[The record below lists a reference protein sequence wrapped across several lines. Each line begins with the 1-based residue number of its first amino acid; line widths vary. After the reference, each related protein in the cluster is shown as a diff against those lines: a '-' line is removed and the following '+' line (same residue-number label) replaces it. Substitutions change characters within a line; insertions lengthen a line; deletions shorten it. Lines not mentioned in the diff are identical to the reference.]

1 MDLKNLLNKEQY
13 KAVTTVE
20 GPLLILAG
28 AGSGKTR
35 VLTYRIAHMIKDL
48 NIYPSKILAI
58 TFTNKAAG
66 EMKDRIRELVGD
78 EVDSMWVST
87 FHSSC
92 VRILRREIDKLGY
105 NRNFAIYDSY
115 DQKVVIK
122 QCMKELNID
131 DNITDKEI
139 INRISRQK
147 DNLISQDRFKKEN
160 EGNFRMNKIADV
172 YVMYQKKL
180 KENNALDFDD
190 LIFKTVQLFKEHP
203 DILEFYQRKFKYI
216 MVDEYQD
223 TNRSQYEFVR
233 LLAQAEKNICV
244 VGDDDQCIY
253 AWRGA
258 DIENILNFENDYIN
272 TKIIKLEQNYR
283 SKANILKAA
292 NDVISN
298 NFNRKQKVLKT
309 VNDNGDKIKLYRAS
323 TDMDEGRYIASQI
336 KELLNE
342 DKNRHYRDFAVLYRK
357 NVQSRIFEDIFMK
370 SNIPYRI
377 VGGLKFYDRKEI
389 KDILAY
395 LKFINNP
402 LDNVSLRRIINVPK
416 RNIGEATVQKIQS
429 FADSMDESMYNA
441 LLDIDRS
448 MNLTQR
454 SVNSIKKFLGL
465 INSFIKSRD
474 KISVS
479 DLIKEI
485 LNTTG
490 YLEEL
495 KDSKEPDSISRIE
508 NLKELVSAAVE
519 FEVTSEDTSLSAF
532 LEKVTLVS
540 DIDNFD
546 TDADSVVLMTV
557 HSAKGLEFPVVF
569 MVGMENGIFPGIQ
582 SLDNPKEMEESR
594 RLCYVGITR
603 AKENIYMT
611 FADTRRVFGK
621 MVCYEKSDFID
632 EISDELKEYD
642 NLKKS
647 DINNFINKSL
657 SKNIF
662 SSGKKNILNN
672 MPPTRENLS
681 INNIP
686 KGNYLKPENIKEGIK
701 VKHKKF
707 GIGTIVSI
715 SKKDGDIK
723 LTIVFDN
730 MGIKNLMYGVVPL
743 EAV

>member
-1 MDLKNLLNKEQY
+1 
-13 KAVTTVE
+13 
-20 GPLLILAG
+20 
-28 AGSGKTR
+28 
-35 VLTYRIAHMIKDL
+35 
-48 NIYPSKILAI
+48 
-58 TFTNKAAG
+58 
-66 EMKDRIRELVGD
+66 
-78 EVDSMWVST
+78 
-87 FHSSC
+87 
-92 VRILRREIDKLGY
+92 
-105 NRNFAIYDSY
+105 
-115 DQKVVIK
+115 
-122 QCMKELNID
+122 
-131 DNITDKEI
+131 
-139 INRISRQK
+139 
-147 DNLISQDRFKKEN
+147 
-160 EGNFRMNKIADV
+160 
-172 YVMYQKKL
+172 
-180 KENNALDFDD
+180 
-190 LIFKTVQLFKEHP
+190 
-203 DILEFYQRKFKYI
+203 
-216 MVDEYQD
+216 
-223 TNRSQYEFVR
+223 
-233 LLAQAEKNICV
+233 
-244 VGDDDQCIY
+244 
-253 AWRGA
+253 
-258 DIENILNFENDYIN
+258 
-272 TKIIKLEQNYR
+272 
-283 SKANILKAA
+283 
-292 NDVISN
+292 
-298 NFNRKQKVLKT
+298 
-309 VNDNGDKIKLYRAS
+309 
-323 TDMDEGRYIASQI
+323 
-336 KELLNE
+336 
-342 DKNRHYRDFAVLYRK
+342 
-357 NVQSRIFEDIFMK
+357 MK

-377 VGGLKFYDRKEI
+377 IGGLKFYDRKEI

-429 FADSMDESMYNA
+429 FADSMDESVYNA
-441 LLDIDRS
+441 LLDIDKS

-454 SVNSIKKFLGL
+454 SINSIKKFVSL

-479 DLIKEI
+479 ELIKEI

-495 KDSKEPDSISRIE
+495 KHSKEPDSISRIE

-546 TDADSVVLMTV
+546 NNADSVVLMTV
-557 HSAKGLEFPVVF
+557 HSAKGLEFPIVF

-621 MVCYEKSDFID
+621 MVSYEQSNFID
-632 EISDELKEYD
+632 EISGELKEYD
-642 NLKKS
+642 NFRKS

-662 SSGKKNILNN
+662 SYGKKGILNN
-672 MPPTRENLS
+672 IPPKRESLS
-681 INNIP
+681 IDNIP
-686 KGNYLKPENIKEGIK
+686 QGNYLKPENIKEGIK

-707 GIGTIVSI
+707 GVGTIVSI
-715 SKKDGDIK
+715 SKKDEDIK